1 MEYLPNKLR
10 EILENCEES
19 MILIGI
25 KKVRQ
30 K

>member
-1 MEYLPNKLR
+1 
-10 EILENCEES
+10 

>member
-1 MEYLPNKLR
+1 LK
-10 EILENCEES
+10 EILENCEKS
-19 MILIGI
+19 MTIIGI